1 MPTEERNNNG
11 DVIKR
16 IWDDTNTTGRRVEKH
31 YNNGVVFEKTV
42 FQDNTEETYTKSQF
56 NGVLSDF
63 FDSKKVVT
71 RDENVVLSEHYSKK
85 EKHNPNWIL
94 FCSFT
99 NDINGGRTQEQ
110 YFKKNEH
117 GICYY
122 DNDLPVKVIIKKMF
136 WDDFIKSE
144 CVFEVVDGL
153 RRIVSKKT
161 YWHPYLYWRK
171 ECEHYDSIKAVTH
184 DSFKRIKN
192 ERFYTYD
199 DSTSF
204 PNKCSIIDDGL
215 KFIEKYTYLEE
226 VYESSWIQDYEFE
239 GDFLELEISKPFD
252 FDGDFELKVV
262 SNDIKDLASIEITC
276 NSNLIEKK
284 VIKYI
289 ETIGDDENKYNIEHC
304 IYNGEQFDLTVIES
318 RHYKK
323 YKLYLRYIKIP
334 DPEPEP
340 EGLNEYAKPSYF
352 DSNTLYNN
360 LDAGEKCYNEEYEG
374 DIINLIETCFGFLD
388 QTVRQSQLDYLL
400 SKHGVEVCYSPSY
413 DPFQG
418 EEGYEPI
425 QELQDITDI
434 LGYSFKYDEKGR
446 VVEEMFYKKR
456 RLMDVPTPHEDT
468 GILEDYH
475 YIYCFCTY
483 RNFKY
488 YLDGAVESICKYKRR
503 KWSKW
508 SNNGVEQYSGEDPK
522 FNAGFSRFSNN
533 NINDSHKLVEL
544 KVYEYNIP
552 YPPMASPAQVI
563 EYFENTP
570 APSSK
575 LINHYENDTGEAFST
590 RIFMTWAGNVIIRS
604 RQNREGISSQIE
616 ITSVP
621 EGEEPK
627 RQLIIGPACSIS
639 EYPRHFGNC
648 GVSELVWD
656 EEWEEFREPV

>member
-16 IWDDTNTTGRRVEKH
+16 IWDATNTTGRRVEKH
-31 YNNGVVFEKTV
+31 YENGVVFEKTV

-99 NDINGGRTQEQ
+99 NDINGGMTQQQ

-226 VYESSWIQDYEFE
+226 VYEPCRFMHYKFE
-239 GDFLELEISKPFD
+239 GDFLELEFSTPC
-252 FDGDFELKVV
+252 DFELNDV

-289 ETIGDDENKYNIEHC
+289 EAI
-304 IYNGEQFDLTVIES
+304 
-318 RHYKK
+318 
-323 YKLYLRYIKIP
+323 
-334 DPEPEP
+334 
-340 EGLNEYAKPSYF
+340 
-352 DSNTLYNN
+352 
-360 LDAGEKCYNEEYEG
+360 
-374 DIINLIETCFGFLD
+374 
-388 QTVRQSQLDYLL
+388 
-400 SKHGVEVCYSPSY
+400 
-413 DPFQG
+413 
-418 EEGYEPI
+418 
-425 QELQDITDI
+425 
-434 LGYSFKYDEKGR
+434 
-446 VVEEMFYKKR
+446 
-456 RLMDVPTPHEDT
+456 
-468 GILEDYH
+468 
-475 YIYCFCTY
+475 
-483 RNFKY
+483 
-488 YLDGAVESICKYKRR
+488 
-503 KWSKW
+503 
-508 SNNGVEQYSGEDPK
+508 
-522 FNAGFSRFSNN
+522 
-533 NINDSHKLVEL
+533 
-544 KVYEYNIP
+544 
-552 YPPMASPAQVI
+552 
-563 EYFENTP
+563 
-570 APSSK
+570 
-575 LINHYENDTGEAFST
+575 
-590 RIFMTWAGNVIIRS
+590 
-604 RQNREGISSQIE
+604 
-616 ITSVP
+616 
-621 EGEEPK
+621 
-627 RQLIIGPACSIS
+627 
-639 EYPRHFGNC
+639 
-648 GVSELVWD
+648 
-656 EEWEEFREPV
+656 